1 MNSFRFRTIDAIII
15 LILGEIVGAAF
26 FAIARVQGLDVV
38 VAGLLQPQP
47 EFEISPQT
55 ISTVRLAFIPLFFL
69 GVPIAAFVSLLAA
82 FFVGRRFPVL
92 PQVSKFIAVGVS
104 NTAIDWG
111 VLNLL
116 LAPVATSLFGI
127 SSLSQ
132 LSQLYRAIFRGVSF
146 LFATL
151 NSYFWNKTW
160 TFQSKEKKI
169 GKEATQFYFFTAI
182 GLLINV
188 AAFSLF
194 QKLAPD
200 SKFWVGIL
208 APGFATIISAI
219 WDF

>member
-82 FFVGRRFPVL
+82 FFVGRRFPVI

-111 VLNLL
+111 ILNLL
-116 LAPVATSLFGI
+116 LAPVAASLFGI
-127 SSLSQ
+127 TSLAQ
-132 LSQLYRAIFRGVSF
+132 LSQLHRAVFKGISF

-151 NSYFWNKTW
+151 NSYIWNKTW
-160 TFQSKEKKI
+160 TFKSKEKKL
-169 GKEATQFYFFTAI
+169 GKEAIQFYLFTAI

-188 AAFSLF
+188 AAF
-194 QKLAPD
+194 
-200 SKFWVGIL
+200 
-208 APGFATIISAI
+208 
-219 WDF
+219 